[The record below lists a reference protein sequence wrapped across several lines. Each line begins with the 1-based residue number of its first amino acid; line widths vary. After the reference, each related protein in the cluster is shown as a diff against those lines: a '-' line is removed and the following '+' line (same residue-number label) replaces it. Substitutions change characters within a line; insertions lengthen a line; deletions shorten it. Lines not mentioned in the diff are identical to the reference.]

1 MLMNT
6 MGEVIKFPPEGYKL
20 KPTTG
25 SAGLTTQVPGAM
37 LSVSNVAAATGG
49 IKPGN
54 LIKSDIG

>member
-1 MLMNT
+1 

-25 SAGLTTQVPGAM
+25 SAGLATQVPGAM